1 MVRKSKGFRVKT
13 RHKLRQSPSARPPIT
28 KFLQEFGMGQGVAI
42 EHQGVAIEHEPSSH
56 KGMPYPKFK
65 GAIGKI
71 VSRRGNSYVV
81 EIKVGN
87 SRKMII
93 SRPEH
98 LKAI

>member
-28 KFLQEFGMGQGVAI
+28 KFLQEFGMG
-42 EHQGVAIEHEPSSH
+42 QGVAIEHEPSSH